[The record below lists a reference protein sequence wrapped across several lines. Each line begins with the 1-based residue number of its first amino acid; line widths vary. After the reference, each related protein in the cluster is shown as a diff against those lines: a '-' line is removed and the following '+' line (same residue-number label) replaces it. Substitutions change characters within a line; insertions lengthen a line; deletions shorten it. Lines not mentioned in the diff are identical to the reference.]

1 MTGYKKNRMSTSEKM
16 RKSLNEL
23 NHNKIWVTKK
33 IRMNASERMRKKND
47 LINYILIYFSG
58 CLSVMMVL
66 SLYSSKG
73 IKISLFSSIISMILT
88 SANIF
93 QYKAEYLKK
102 SDQYFS
108 SYSELSKLE
117 SRITYFLDSEETE
130 DEQEIIKAFFDE
142 YEDILGSYINHDL
155 FDYNFYNMKRL
166 REDKNEKILKKYF
179 NFFSMKI
186 YFKNFCIFLV
196 CLIPACIIVLKIK
209 EIIV

>member
-33 IRMNASERMRKKND
+33 IRMNASERLRKKND

-66 SLYSSKG
+66 SLYSPKG

-93 QYKAEYLKK
+93 QY
-102 SDQYFS
+102 
-108 SYSELSKLE
+108 
-117 SRITYFLDSEETE
+117 
-130 DEQEIIKAFFDE
+130 
-142 YEDILGSYINHDL
+142 
-155 FDYNFYNMKRL
+155 
-166 REDKNEKILKKYF
+166 
-179 NFFSMKI
+179 
-186 YFKNFCIFLV
+186 
-196 CLIPACIIVLKIK
+196 
-209 EIIV
+209 